1 MLLLSPLLVPLL
13 TALLCALS
21 GGARRLQQAIS
32 LAGAFTLLICAALL
46 LMQVG
51 EHGRL
56 SVVLGNWPLPFGI
69 EFAAD
74 RLSAAMLMLAA
85 LMLTLTLIWVAGST
99 ADDSEADGPFSPR
112 WSPALYP
119 LLHGL
124 VAGAGAAFVTADLF
138 NLYVWFELSLI
149 CALGLLAHGG
159 GLRRL
164 DATLK
169 YFVLNVFGTLLLL
182 AAVALLY
189 GATGQLNFTRLGAA
203 ATALPATLQLPLLGL
218 LLLAFLIKAAAFPF
232 FAWLPASYH
241 TLPVPI
247 LALFSALL
255 SKIGIYALI
264 RLFGD
269 VFNPLLAQVHAAPW
283 PPTLLFDA
291 LGWIALFTMV
301 GGVLGAAYHWDMR
314 RILAFHSISQ
324 IGYILLAIA
333 LASPAGNAAAIFFAL
348 HHSLVKAGLL
358 LTAGLIF
365 RASGHFDL
373 RRIGGL
379 YATRPG
385 LGIVF
390 LLLALS
396 LIGIPPFSGFWGK
409 YLIVRQ
415 ALLQGEYLWAAA
427 ALGVGML
434 TLYSMLKIWLEA
446 FWKPHPDAQ
455 WSLQTARAATWQA
468 GLCVGALLTISVA
481 IGLFPEPLIAYATAA
496 ADALPTLLPDMA
508 SAVGAAR

>member
-1 MLLLSPLLVPLL
+1 MLLLSPLLLPLL

-21 GGARRLQQAIS
+21 GNSRRRQHAIS
-32 LAGAFTLLICAALL
+32 LVGALALLVCAGIL
-46 LMQVG
+46 LMQVA
-51 EHGRL
+51 EHGRQ
-56 SVVLGNWPLPFGI
+56 SVALGNWPLPFAI

-74 RLSAAMLMLAA
+74 RLSAAMVALAA
-85 LMLTLTLIWVAGST
+85 LMLTLTLIWQLS
-99 ADDSEADGPFSPR
+99 DDRYAPCAP
-112 WSPALYP
+112 WTPALLP

-124 VAGAGAAFVTADLF
+124 VAGACAAFMTADLF
-138 NLYVWFELSLI
+138 NLYVWLELSLI
-149 CALGLLAHGG
+149 CALGLLVQGG
-159 GLRRL
+159 ALRQL

-169 YFVLNVFGTLLLL
+169 YFVLNIFGTLLLL
-182 AAVALLY
+182 TAVGLIY
-189 GATGQLNFTRLGAA
+189 GATGQLNFTALGQAA
-203 ATALPATLQLPLLGL
+203 AQTPASIMLPLLGL

-255 SKIGIYALI
+255 TKIGIYALL
-264 RLFGD
+264 RLFAD
-269 VFNPLLAQVHAAPW
+269 VFQPA
-283 PPTLLFDA
+283 PTLLFAA

-301 GGVLGAAYHWDMR
+301 AGVLGAAYHWDIR

-365 RASGHFDL
+365 RAAGHYDL

-379 YATRPG
+379 YATNPG
-385 LGIVF
+385 LGAIF
-390 LLLALS
+390 MLLALS
-396 LIGIPPFSGFWGK
+396 LVGIPPFSGFWGK
-409 YLIVRQ
+409 YLIVRA
-415 ALLQGEYLWAAA
+415 ALLQGEYLWVAT
-427 ALGVGML
+427 ALGVGLL

-446 FWKPHPDAQ
+446 FWKPHPDSHWQ
-455 WSLQTARAATWQA
+455 PTTMAASPA
-468 GLCVGALLTISVA
+468 SLCVGALLLITLA
-481 IGLFPEPLIAYATAA
+481 IGLFPGPLIAYVTAA
-496 ADALPTLLPDMA
+496 ADALSPDQA
-508 SAVGAAR
+508 GFVAGVPR